1 MDLATIGTTAE
12 TAVSFN
18 ELKWIGR
25 SAAHFRYWMQNKY
38 KPSKAMLIGTIVHE
52 QILGPPS
59 GGALAIFK
67 GASRRGKDYEAF
79 VEAHPD
85 TTIVTSTEYAEA
97 NDVLESL
104 KCDETAAPWLV
115 GRHEVPLTFARDG
128 VWFRTRGIDVLGDGF
143 ITELKTAR
151 SVEPGAFYSAV
162 TQRAY
167 HAQLR
172 LYRDG
177 AASLG
182 LCKPDAVCRIVAG
195 ETAPP
200 WPVITVR
207 LPEKVLDIGARILST
222 WIERLRA
229 CRDANE
235 WPSYSQ
241 CELEMPEPQQ
251 WGADD
256 TDDDGG
262 DEDAT

>member
-1 MDLATIGTTAE
+1 MDLSMLGTSPE
-12 TAVSFN
+12 NAVSFS

-25 SAAHFRYWMQNKY
+25 SAAHFKYWMQNKY
-38 KPSKAMLIGTIVHE
+38 KPTKAMLLGSICHQE
-52 QILGPPS
+52 LLGPPS
-59 GGALAIFK
+59 GGALVVFK
-67 GASRRGKDYEAF
+67 GATRRGAQYESFLA
-79 VEAHPD
+79 EHPD
-85 TTIVTSTEYAEA
+85 TTIVTSAEYAEA

-104 KCDETAAPWLV
+104 KCDEVAAPWLV
-115 GRHEVPLTFARDG
+115 GRHEVPLTFQRDG

-151 SVEPGAFYSAV
+151 SVEPGAFFSAV

-182 LCKPDAVCRIVAG
+182 MCAASAKCMIVAA

-207 LPEKVLDIGARILST
+207 LPEAVLDFGARILT
-222 WIERLRA
+222 AWIEKFRG
-229 CRDANE
+229 CRDSNQ
-235 WPSYSQ
+235 WPAYAQ
-241 CELEMPEPQQ
+241 AELEMPAPT
-251 WGADD
+251 WGDGL
-256 TDDDGG
+256 TEDDD
-262 DEDAT
+262 EAEELQ